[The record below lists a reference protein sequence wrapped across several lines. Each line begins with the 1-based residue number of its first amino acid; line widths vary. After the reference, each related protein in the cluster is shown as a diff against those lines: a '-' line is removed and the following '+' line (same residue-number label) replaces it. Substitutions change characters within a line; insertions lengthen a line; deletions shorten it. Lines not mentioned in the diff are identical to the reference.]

1 MHTNAT
7 YNEKVTIATEC
18 FRLNLTQI
26 SIWSDLII
34 YVLLKVLG
42 PLARPALVIF
52 HGKALLYGK
61 SMKLLV
67 QPCETSHF
75 GTIFHNEKFQV
86 EPPLLKFDFKFSR
99 KYRVFVLSDEMK
111 THYLLRLI
119 RFFFDLI
126 FKIYLWF

>member
-1 MHTNAT
+1 M
-7 YNEKVTIATEC
+7 
-18 FRLNLTQI
+18 L
-26 SIWSDLII
+26 D
-34 YVLLKVLG
+34 
-42 PLARPALVIF
+42 PLAPPALVIF
-52 HGKALLYGK
+52 YGKALLYGK

-111 THYLLRLI
+111 THYLLLSM
-119 RFFFDLI
+119 
-126 FKIYLWF
+126 